1 MGESSSCNICTYRQI
16 AQKQDNLLS
25 IFCLFEQ
32 IAAYELTEGNS
43 PLIHLTHTC
52 IYLTFNLKNACID
65 IHTKHCFNCFMHI
78 LNIPSF

>member
-43 PLIHLTHTC
+43 PLIHPTHTC
-52 IYLTFNLKNACID
+52 IYLTFNLKNARKLSLNPSY
-65 IHTKHCFNCFMHI
+65 TYLYLPHI
-78 LNIPSF
+78 